1 MVPASLRRFEIISM
15 RDRVQAMAKLYR
27 YQVNDKSI
35 LYPVLKRYLW
45 GPAMRFVPRS
55 WSANSMTLLG
65 NLFSF
70 IAFVFLAVSSV
81 VGMPDEA
88 FFLPAIAL
96 FIYLSLDNMDGQQA
110 RRAASSSPL
119 GEFLDHWGDGFN
131 VGLIVVGYGLA
142 MKLEP
147 YLLLT
152 VLGLCQL
159 AYYATMW
166 EQRMTGWLTFG
177 AVGGT
182 EGVLLVCLMY
192 SLVATLGMDA
202 IVATPVLGPMT
213 VSHCFAAIAVAG
225 FAATVLCTLWR
236 VRAPRRDF
244 LHVLGVISL
253 VALWYSFGEL
263 TLNAAAFLLLLSS
276 ALLGGRQII
285 SHILDVPFRASE
297 WVVMGVLS
305 YGFVAAT
312 FGDLGSLGQAVTA
325 WLLVSYLA
333 IRLFGDFYLT
343 TSRLADH
350 LRRDELLGFY
360 FLRLR

>member
-1 MVPASLRRFEIISM
+1 
-15 RDRVQAMAKLYR
+15 MARPYQ
-27 YQVNDKSI
+27 YQVNDKSL

-45 GPAMRFVPRS
+45 APALRLVPPN

-65 NLFSF
+65 NLFSL
-70 IAFVFLAVSSV
+70 IAFVFLAVVSL
-81 VGMPDEA
+81 VGVPDEA
-88 FFLPAIAL
+88 FILPAISL

-147 YLLLT
+147 WLLLT

-166 EQRMTGWLTFG
+166 EERMTGWLNFG

-192 SLVATLGMDA
+192 TLVATLGMDA

-225 FAATVLCTLWR
+225 FGATVLSTLWR
-236 VRAPRRDF
+236 VHAPRRDC
-244 LHVLGVISL
+244 LHLLAVIAL
-253 VALWYSFGEL
+253 VALWYAFGKM
-263 TLNAAAFLLLLSS
+263 TLNAACFLLLLSG

-285 SHILDVPFRASE
+285 SHVLDVPFRAAE
-297 WVVMGVLS
+297 WVVMGGLA
-305 YGFVAAT
+305 YGLVAAT
-312 FGDLGSLGQAVTA
+312 LGDLGSLGQAVTA

-333 IRLFGDFYLT
+333 IRLFGDFYTT
-343 TSRLADH
+343 TSRLAEH
-350 LRRDELLGFY
+350 LRRDELLAFY
-360 FLRLR
+360 FLRPR

>member
-1 MVPASLRRFEIISM
+1 
-15 RDRVQAMAKLYR
+15 MAKPYH
-27 YQVNDKSI
+27 YQVNDKSL

-45 GPAMRFVPRS
+45 GPAMRFVPPS

-70 IAFVFLAVSSV
+70 IAFVFLAVVSV
-81 VGMPDEA
+81 VGVPDEA
-88 FFLPAIAL
+88 FVIPAISL

-131 VGLIVVGYGLA
+131 LGLVVVGYGLA

-147 YLLLT
+147 WLLLT

-177 AVGGT
+177 ALGGT
-182 EGVLLVCLMY
+182 EGVMLVCLFYM
-192 SLVATLGMDA
+192 LVATLGMDA

-213 VSHCFAAIAVAG
+213 ASHCFAALAVAG
-225 FAATVLCTLWR
+225 FAATPISILWR
-236 VRAPRRDF
+236 VRAPRRDY
-244 LHVLGVISL
+244 LYL
-253 VALWYSFGEL
+253 VAVIALVVFWYAFGEM
-263 TLNAAAFLLLLSS
+263 TLNAAAFLLLLSG

-297 WVVMGVLS
+297 WVLTGVLA

-312 FGDLGSLGQAVTA
+312 LGDLGSLGQAVTA

-333 IRLFGDFYLT
+333 IRLFGDFYTT
-343 TSRLADH
+343 TSRLAEH

-360 FLRLR
+360 FLRPR